1 MVMFNGSVGGFP
13 KVFLWPKPKFLCTP
27 VVIHHDVMA
36 IIFLIEQMDFPK
48 RASFLD
54 IPKILEAPGA
64 GVSTNRPIN
73 HQ

>member
-1 MVMFNGSVGGFP
+1 MFNGSVGEFS
-13 KVFLWPKPKFLCTP
+13 KVFLWPKKFCAP
-27 VVIHHDVMA
+27 VVIFYDVMA